1 VTQEFIRRD
10 KLDFSEWA
18 WANKA
23 KVLLE
28 TLADEVAEVLTENLA
43 ECLGARLR
51 YDKELDDL
59 FVHADLQA
67 DNINYEDGV
76 EVRSRLVEE
85 VDLTISNI
93 CVSSIGP
100 WLDDRLD
107 KPATWYVHPDDDGS
121 TRRELECMSRTFLA
135 LHRKVQ
141 QVLDEPE
148 PEVDKKW
155 RAEKKHE

>member
-100 WLDDRLD
+100 W
-107 KPATWYVHPDDDGS
+107 
-121 TRRELECMSRTFLA
+121 
-135 LHRKVQ
+135 
-141 QVLDEPE
+141 
-148 PEVDKKW
+148 
-155 RAEKKHE
+155 